1 MIVSMMIID
10 KINYAVKEKPPS
22 SPLTAT
28 DGGHVVD

>member
-1 MIVSMMIID
+1 MIVSMTIIE
-10 KINYAVKEKPPS
+10 KINCAAKEKPPS